1 MYLQVV
7 NEPLMFYNRFDLN
20 LFLHYCVRNLCE
32 KRPRSWKVAQYCEEN
47 SDQMIN
53 ECTSNVGMQV
63 VI

>member
-1 MYLQVV
+1 
-7 NEPLMFYNRFDLN
+7 MFYNRFDLN